1 MNDETIILIATVFDT
16 TRLLPIG
23 SEKTLAFNFH
33 SRSEAAR
40 STSLFPFDPQIGSVE
55 NCSLRFPGPLSCVWY
70 PYVILSIR
78 VSGRDLAG
86 DISIANMNGGNGQ
99 CAKVIDAPSPQHAM
113 KISGA
118 KVAGN
123 ILSFRGPEKVQFEMS
138 LSGGQTARLKFL
150 NTPGEPWQLV
160 KSADPS
166 QRKQTHN
173 QTTTPASLTE
183 GGLYIL

>member
-1 MNDETIILIATVFDT
+1 
-16 TRLLPIG
+16 
-23 SEKTLAFNFH
+23 
-33 SRSEAAR
+33 
-40 STSLFPFDPQIGSVE
+40 
-55 NCSLRFPGPLSCVWY
+55 
-70 PYVILSIR
+70 
-78 VSGRDLAG
+78 LAG

-123 ILSFRGPEKVQFEMS
+123 ILSFLGSEKAQFEMS

-166 QRKQTHN
+166 HGKQTHN

-183 GGLYIL
+183 GGHFLLYGKRTGRRLTLLGGLVRSRSNHEAGLT